1 VSQSGGRNWSSEVE
15 ISRTEN
21 RLKVTERVDRAQRM
35 YFLYYI
41 KLADRYPPLPENTVA
56 PNRNSSNPTNLHHLY
71 RLAPGESQKLDGG
84 GGVRNRPGGPGWIP
98 SSHRAIAAGSLLTP
112 GDGLCV
118 RSVAKPTEFVGTNS
132 ALLHWGQRLYGRSS
146 PKLQLRQ
153 T

>member
-1 VSQSGGRNWSSEVE
+1 MALLIHAPRIGSK
-15 ISRTEN
+15 SRKE
-21 RLKVTERVDRAQRM
+21 LTERNGCISSIISNWRIDIHHCPRTR
-35 YFLYYI
+35 L
-41 KLADRYPPLPENTVA
+41 A

-132 ALLHWGQRLYGRSS
+132 ALLHWGAT
-146 PKLQLRQ
+146 PVW
-153 T
+153 